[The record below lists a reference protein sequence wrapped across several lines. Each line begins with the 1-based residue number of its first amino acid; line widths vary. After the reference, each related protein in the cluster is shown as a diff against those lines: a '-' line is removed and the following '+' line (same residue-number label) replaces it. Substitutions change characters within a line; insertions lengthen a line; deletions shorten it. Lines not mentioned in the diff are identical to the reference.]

1 MLWYSTQRLSLF
13 FIITIISIIT
23 IFIIVLGLAFGS
35 SMTELVFVGMVG
47 IIDPLREGVRESV
60 EILLS
65 SGVGLKMVTGDAEET
80 ALAIGML

>member
-1 MLWYSTQRLSLF
+1 
-13 FIITIISIIT
+13 
-23 IFIIVLGLAFGS
+23 
-35 SMTELVFVGMVG
+35 MTELVFVGMVG